1 MCLLGWRRAGDRRGP
16 GQKVAAGVA
25 GREPPLRLRPVP
37 APRARPQGGARVGS
51 GPGAVAGSGKRPPP
65 GPRRERRGEARQGG
79 AGRDGKGRPR
89 RAGCSRRAPSATMG
103 LETEKADVQLFMD
116 DDSYS
121 RHSGVDY
128 ADPDKFADLGSDR
141 DPHRLNSN
149 LKVGFEDV
157 IAEPVSTHSF
167 DKVWICSHALF
178 EISKYVIYKFL
189 TLFLAIPLA
198 FAAGILFATLS
209 CLHIWIIMPFVKT
222 CLMVLPSVQ
231 TIWKSITDVVIAPL
245 CTSVGRS
252 FSSVSLQLS
261 HD

>member
-1 MCLLGWRRAGDRRGP
+1 EKIGHPGSLL
-16 GQKVAAGVA
+16 
-25 GREPPLRLRPVP
+25 PPEHPWF
-37 APRARPQGGARVGS
+37 
-51 GPGAVAGSGKRPPP
+51 PGAACWV
-65 GPRRERRGEARQGG
+65 
-79 AGRDGKGRPR
+79 
-89 RAGCSRRAPSATMG
+89 T
-103 LETEKADVQLFMD
+103 V
-116 DDSYS
+116 
-121 RHSGVDY
+121 
-128 ADPDKFADLGSDR
+128 R
-141 DPHRLNSN
+141 DPCVLP
-149 LKVGFEDV
+149 LQVGFEDV

-178 EISKYVIYKFL
+178 EISKYVLYKFL

-231 TIWKSITDVVIAPL
+231 TIWKSVTDVVIAPL